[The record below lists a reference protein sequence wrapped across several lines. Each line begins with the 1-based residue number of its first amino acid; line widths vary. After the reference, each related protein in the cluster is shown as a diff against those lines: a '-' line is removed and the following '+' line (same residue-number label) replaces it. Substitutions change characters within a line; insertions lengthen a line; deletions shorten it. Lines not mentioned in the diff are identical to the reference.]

1 MVLAAVLRAAR
12 TEAGLT
18 LRELARRVD
27 VDASHLSRV
36 EQGRT
41 KPSKSLLS
49 TLALA
54 LQIQEERVLTLGGYL
69 PDSWQRQAENDE
81 TLAAGR
87 AGFGS
92 GGEYGHSARVAERK
106 PSHSAGTYRCGEES
120 LTDPLESL
128 FPAGYLL
135 SPEIN
140 EVYELKLAMLESRL
154 LKPEELVQR
163 GAYFV
168 GIAGQPTNHFRIC
181 TGGAVQLPE
190 DSGARLRS
198 FLGTHRL
205 KSSYATH
212 GLFPYRGKFHPQMVK
227 ALLNVMGLRPGEV
240 VLDPMAGSGT
250 TAVEAALMGIDSLSV
265 DSSPFCAFL
274 AVTKVK
280 ALQADLS
287 ALRGILDGPGAL
299 DRVYRALGSEPGM
312 RRVRDASYTPKG
324 MPRDTLDLL
333 ALAFLDARGYGERS
347 SRKTVDAFFRDILRK
362 YVDTVE
368 RFQRA
373 WNDIGGCSGGPTCD
387 TAMRGRWTLPMALW
401 TGCSSRRPTASPSTT
416 WPTTRPTC
424 ATWAMS
430 WKTCGLP

>member
-1 MVLAAVLRAAR
+1 MPAR
-12 TEAGLT
+12 RAGL
-18 LRELARRVD
+18 AN
-27 VDASHLSRV
+27 
-36 EQGRT
+36 G
-41 KPSKSLLS
+41 
-49 TLALA
+49 
-54 LQIQEERVLTLGGYL
+54 
-69 PDSWQRQAENDE
+69 DE
-81 TLAAGR
+81 HEPA
-87 AGFGS
+87 
-92 GGEYGHSARVAERK
+92 ARVAERH
-106 PSHSAGTYRCGEES
+106 PSPAVGAYAGWGGS
-120 LTDPLESL
+120 LSDPLEPL

-154 LKPEELVQR
+154 LKPEELLQR

-250 TAVEAALMGIDSLSV
+250 TAVEAALMGIDSVSV

-274 AVTKVK
+274 AATKVK

-299 DRVYRALGSEPGM
+299 DRVYRALGSEPGI

-324 MPRDTLDLL
+324 MPRDAFDLL

-347 SRKTVDAFFRDILRK
+347 SRKT
-362 YVDTVE
+362 
-368 RFQRA
+368 
-373 WNDIGGCSGGPTCD
+373 G
-387 TAMRGRWTLPMALW
+387 
-401 TGCSSRRPTASPSTT
+401 
-416 WPTTRPTC
+416 
-424 ATWAMS
+424 
-430 WKTCGLP
+430 